1 MSSGHSSSAYSLL
14 WVMPIGRV
22 ITAPTIA
29 ACQPQN
35 TNRASLSE
43 ISRTWQVRWTTY
55 SEVANSTE
63 PPKAKITP
71 LACSRSEEHTSE
83 LQSLM
88 RSSYAVFCLK
98 KKTSS
103 TTHQNIDHQL
113 RPDTTTHHAH

>member
-14 WVMPIGRV
+14 WVMPIGSV

-71 LACSRSEEHTSE
+71 LVCSGRSRPRSEEHTYE

-88 RSSYAVFCLK
+88 RISYAVFCLK
-98 KKTSS
+98 KKQTQYSNYSS
-103 TTHQNIDHQL
+103 
-113 RPDTTTHHAH
+113 

>member
-14 WVMPIGRV
+14 WVMPIGSV

-71 LACSRSEEHTSE
+71 LRSEEHTSE

-88 RSSYAVFCLK
+88 RLSYAVFCLK
-98 KKTSS
+98 KTINITHNSS
-103 TTHQNIDHQL
+103 ADS
-113 RPDTTTHHAH
+113 